1 VEAAFVGGNPDF
13 IGAIALMPTK
23 KKQPPPD
30 LRNFTGRQN

>member
-1 VEAAFVGGNPDF
+1 VEAALVGEIQIF

-23 KKQPPPD
+23 KRQPPPD